1 MAQWDGSRLLC
12 TFIPSVPPRLSG
24 KVTVADAAAAASGRG
39 RRHRSERYHR
49 GLLALLGRRRR
60 RVAAAG
66 AGMRGGGAVAAV
78 RPAVLLVDVH
88 LEVVPRV
95 GGVLAVGARHR
106 VHLVQVHRPVVVLQ
120 VGRAAALEEMK
131 E

>member
-1 MAQWDGSRLLC
+1 MAPVYIQ
-12 TFIPSVPPRLSG
+12 SVPPRLSG
-24 KVTVADAAAAASGRG
+24 KVTVADAAAAGRG

-49 GLLALLGRRRR
+49 RLLALLGRRR
-60 RVAAAG
+60 VAAA
-66 AGMRGGGAVAAV
+66 AGRGGGTVAAV

-95 GGVLAVGARHR
+95 GGVLAVRARHR

-120 VGRAAALEEMK
+120 VGRAAALEGRDEGMIGSNLQY
-131 E
+131 EQY

>member
-1 MAQWDGSRLLC
+1 MAPVYIQ
-12 TFIPSVPPRLSG
+12 SVPPRLSG
-24 KVTVADAAAAASGRG
+24 KVTVADAAAAGRS
-39 RRHRSERYHR
+39 RRPRSERYHR
-49 GLLALLGRRRR
+49 GLLALLGRRR
-60 RVAAAG
+60 VAAAG
-66 AGMRGGGAVAAV
+66 RGGGAVAAV
-78 RPAVLLVDVH
+78 CPTVLLVDVH